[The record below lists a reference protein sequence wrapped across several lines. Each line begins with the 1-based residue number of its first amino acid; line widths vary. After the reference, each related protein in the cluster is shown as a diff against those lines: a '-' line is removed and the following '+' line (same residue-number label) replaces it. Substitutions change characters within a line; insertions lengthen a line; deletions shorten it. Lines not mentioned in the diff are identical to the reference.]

1 MAEGDGE
8 ERSTGGA
15 PATPS
20 ATHRHGGSADV
31 FTRYASADKQAADSI
46 CAALERG
53 GLVCWI
59 APRDVTPGVFYADA
73 IVQAINSA
81 HILIVVLSMNS
92 VGSQHV
98 LREVERASAKR
109 RPVVAFR
116 LDTTPLPTGLEYFL
130 SASHWLDASGATIER
145 ALPGLLDA
153 VHRLLEAPDKPTA
166 DANIRGDSSV
176 SARSGV
182 AAMRGNTPKP
192 RWNRLWT
199 AAGAVAVVLLALLA
213 GKFWLLKHVA
223 ADHPMT
229 AVTNVVSD
237 KSVAVLP
244 FTDMSRRMIR
254 STSAMAWPRR
264 SSICWRRSRDS
275 Q

>member
-1 MAEGDGE
+1 VAEGDGE
-8 ERSTGGA
+8 EQSTDGA
-15 PATPS
+15 AATPM
-20 ATHRHGGSADV
+20 ARQRHGGSADV
-31 FTRYASADKQAADSI
+31 FISYASADKQAADFI
-46 CAALERG
+46 CAALEREG
-53 GLVCWI
+53 IVCWI

-81 HILIVVLSMNS
+81 HILIVVLSVNS
-92 VGSQHV
+92 VGSLHV

-153 VHRLLEAPDKPTA
+153 VHRLLEAPDRPMA
-166 DANIRGDSSV
+166 DASIRDESSV

-182 AAMRGNTPKP
+182 AATRGNTPKP

-199 AAGAVAVVLLALLA
+199 AAGAVAV
-213 GKFWLLKHVA
+213 
-223 ADHPMT
+223 
-229 AVTNVVSD
+229 
-237 KSVAVLP
+237 
-244 FTDMSRRMIR
+244 
-254 STSAMAWPRR
+254 
-264 SSICWRRSRDS
+264 